1 MYKILIADDN
11 ELARTALKQSIK
23 WDELG
28 CELVAEASDG
38 DSANEMIDE
47 FVPDIALLDIKMP
60 GKSGM
65 DIVERLSGSDRKPL
79 FIMVTAYDD
88 FDYMRKGMQ
97 YGVWDYLL
105 KPVDDSELMQVL
117 HKAVNQLKEKTGRED
132 HDQIDQELEKYKAR
146 LKETEE
152 EIEEKLF
159 HDAINGLKEPTERLF
174 RICKEKY
181 GMHDYAL
188 VLVSPENVQD
198 KEWLQGFIESQ
209 KEIEASIS
217 SVVKGTWRK
226 EGYLLLLSFK
236 MARFSKEYNVQA
248 IGIANDILHK
258 NKERGYQVYITLS
271 QASSSF
277 DDITALFD
285 QCIFAKNGRFFLE
298 NRTIVH
304 YASLQSKSNNSDYFK
319 MKALHE
325 LYDSCKESD
334 GEISKKMDEL
344 LDQFKA
350 DDTYDVAYM
359 KNNLIQ
365 AVMLMCYAVNEKTV
379 NSDGFVD
386 VQACIKEL
394 SQKESISDT
403 FDWMREFAE
412 TIEKQLS
419 NAQNIS
425 PQARSIL
432 DFLHSHYVEDIT
444 LEDVSEHI
452 GITGTH
458 VSRILKKETGETF
471 VTCLNKIRTLEA
483 VKLLKSGQYKVYE
496 IAEMVGY
503 SNYAYFYQTF
513 KKYTGV
519 SPKEYV

>member
-11 ELARTALKQSIK
+11 ELARTALKKSIK
-23 WDELG
+23 WDELD

-38 DSANEMIDE
+38 DSANEMIDDFE
-47 FVPDIALLDIKMP
+47 PDIALLDIKMP

-65 DIVERLSGSDRKPL
+65 DIVERFSGTDRRPL

-97 YGVWDYLL
+97 YGVQDYLL

-117 HKAVNQLKEKTGRED
+117 HKAVRQLKDKSGRED
-132 HDQIDQELEKYKAR
+132 HIDQELEKYKAK
-146 LKETEE
+146 LKETED

-159 HDAINGLKEPTERLF
+159 HDSINGLKEPTERLF

-181 GMHDYAL
+181 GLHDYAL
-188 VLVSPENVQD
+188 VLVAPENMQD
-198 KEWLQGFIESQ
+198 KEWLQGFIGSQ
-209 KEIEASIS
+209 KDIAARIG
-217 SVVKGTWRK
+217 SVVKSTWRK
-226 EGYLLLLSFK
+226 EGYLLLLTFK
-236 MARFSKEYNVQA
+236 MAKFSKEYNVQA
-248 IGIANDILHK
+248 ISIANDILNK
-258 NKERGYQVYITLS
+258 NKELGYQVYITIS
-271 QASSSF
+271 QASSNF
-277 DDITALFD
+277 DNITQLFD

-298 NRTIVH
+298 NKTIVH
-304 YASLQSKSNNSDYFK
+304 YASLQSKGNNSDYFK

-334 GEISKKMDEL
+334 GDIRKKMDEL
-344 LDQFKA
+344 LEQFKA
-350 DDTYDVAYM
+350 DETYDVAYI

-365 AVMLMCYAVNEKTV
+365 AVMLMCYAVNEKAV

-394 SQKESISDT
+394 SDKESISDT
-403 FDWMREFAE
+403 FDWMRGFAE

-419 NAQNIS
+419 NAQDIS

-432 DFLHSHYVEDIT
+432 DYLHLHYVEDIT
-444 LEDVSEHI
+444 LDDVSEYV

-471 VTCLNKIRTLEA
+471 VTCLNKIRTQEA

-519 SPKEYV
+519 SPNEYV